1 MRSGSSLNRS
11 GLLAAALGVCLTVAA
26 SPAFAQVPSLTGTV
40 VVTNKAPATATII
53 DVASGATLATLP
65 TGHGPHEIVLTR
77 DGRTAVVS
85 DYGTGPRPG
94 HSLTVIDVPGR
105 RVARTIDLGEYRR
118 PHGLAWLPGDS
129 VVAVTVEAS
138 QAVLLVHV
146 GRGEVVRVAR
156 TDRNGSHMV
165 AVAEDGVRA
174 WTGDIGSNSIT
185 ELDLTNG
192 RVMQRTAVP
201 EQPEAINVTPDGSE
215 VWVGSNGT
223 GRVSVFDT
231 YLGTVSTA
239 AEGFRWPYR
248 VWFTPDAETVLLPD
262 YTGDEVRF
270 VARRSRRELGRLA
283 FPQGGPQGIVVT
295 PDGRHALVS
304 LSREARVV
312 VIDIATRTVVGF
324 VPAGETPDGIVF
336 SVGGQGR

>member
-1 MRSGSSLNRS
+1 MARLTLPALGA
-11 GLLAAALGVCLTVAA
+11 AAALYL
-26 SPAFAQVPSLTGTV
+26 SPVTLVGQVPGVPGTI
-40 VVTNKAPATATII
+40 VVTNKAPGTATII
-53 DVASGATLATLP
+53 DLATGATLATLP
-65 TGHGPHEIVLTR
+65 TGHGPHEIVLAK
-77 DGRTAVVS
+77 DGTTAVVS

-94 HSLTVIDVPGR
+94 SSLTVIDVPGR
-105 RVARTIDLGEYRR
+105 RVVRTIDLGEYRR

-138 QAVLLVHV
+138 QAVLLVHI
-146 GRGEVVRVAR
+146 GRGEVTRVAR
-156 TDRNGSHMV
+156 TDQNGSHMV
-165 AVAEDGVRA
+165 AVAADGVRA
-174 WTGDIGSNSIT
+174 WTGDIGSNTIT

-192 RVMQRTAVP
+192 RVMQRTEVP
-201 EQPEAINVTPDGSE
+201 AQPEAINVTPDGSE

-248 VWFTPDAETVLLPD
+248 IWFTPDAETVLIPD

-270 VARRSRRELGRLA
+270 IARRSRRELGRLT

-295 PDGRHALVS
+295 PDGKYALLS
-304 LSREARVV
+304 MSREARVTI
-312 VIDIATRTVVGF
+312 IDIASRSVVGY

-336 SVGGQGR
+336 TPRSARR